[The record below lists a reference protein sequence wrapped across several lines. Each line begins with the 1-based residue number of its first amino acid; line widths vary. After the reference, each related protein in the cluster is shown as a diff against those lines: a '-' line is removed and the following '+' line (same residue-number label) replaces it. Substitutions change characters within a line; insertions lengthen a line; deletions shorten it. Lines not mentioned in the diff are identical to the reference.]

1 MFKILIVD
9 DERTTRDSLRE
20 VFSWEQLNITTVLIA
35 KNGVEALEL
44 LKENQPDILLTDVR
58 MPKMDGL
65 ELAEHARRIYPNCKI
80 IFLSGYA
87 DKDYLKKAIHLKAVN
102 YIEKPIN
109 PDEIKAV
116 IQEAVALCLEEY
128 QKNQQ
133 MIQIQNTLA
142 QRQPYLRQALVLDL
156 IQGSTVSTAARIA
169 QLTAKYP
176 DIFSKILPDHR
187 YQVAYLSLHWKPG
200 LEGNSKEQSKEALL
214 QLFSAPTPGF
224 SLEYLAGFDELGN
237 LILII
242 PVKIGVSPWGAA
254 SDTIGFSGPTNL
266 FRSVLGKVREIAADH
281 FTTFI
286 GIGTDSGDIDQIPES
301 YRSAVTAA
309 AYQFYLG
316 SNQIYSYNAIN
327 DTPFQIE
334 RHQFHMFKEYLNKDN
349 QEAAE
354 ELVRQLTDQALTC
367 MDRNIDR
374 VKNIYFHL
382 LMVVFEVA
390 LERELIDPFGKDEKS
405 YFWQEIDGKRTL
417 KELSEY
423 VITSIQGIFS
433 RLDEQDGASR
443 KAYEIM
449 RFIRENFADKELSI
463 QTIGA
468 HIYIS
473 PTYLC
478 AFFKKTTGKTINEFI
493 TEVRIEKAKQ
503 LLKDSRVKL
512 YEVSTSIGFTDVNY
526 FSTLF
531 KRNVGC
537 TPSEFRGR
545 R

>member
-9 DERTTRDSLRE
+9 DEKTTRESLRE
-20 VFSWEQLNITTVLIA
+20 VIDWNELHITNVTVA
-35 KNGVEALEL
+35 KNGLEALEL
-44 LKENQPDILLTDVR
+44 LKEIRPDILLADVR

-65 ELAEHARRIYPNCKI
+65 ELAGQARRLCPDCKI

-116 IQEAVALCLEEY
+116 IGEAVALCQEEY
-128 QKNQQ
+128 QKK
-133 MIQIQNTLA
+133 
-142 QRQPYLRQALVLDL
+142 QRMLELQSSMAVKQTSLRQALVLDL
-156 IQGSTVSTAARIA
+156 IQGVQDEASGRVAK
-169 QLTAKYP
+169 LTAKYEGVFGKYFF
-176 DIFSKILPDHR
+176 DNCFR
-187 YQVAYLSLHWKPG
+187 AVYLAIHWKPNLDPG
-200 LEGNSKEQSKEALL
+200 LKECSKDNIL
-214 QLFSAPTPGF
+214 QLFSGPTPGF
-224 SLEYLAGFDELGN
+224 PLECLSGMDELGN

-242 PVKIGVSPWGAA
+242 PEKKGAA
-254 SDTIGFSGPTNL
+254 PSYEAEVL
-266 FRSVLGKVREIAADH
+266 FRSVLEKIPGISAGHCTVS
-281 FTTFI
+281 I
-286 GIGTDSGDIDQIPES
+286 GIGTEAPDLAQIPES
-301 YRSAVTAA
+301 YRTAMLAA

-316 SNQIYSYNAIN
+316 DNQIISYRDIS

-334 RHQFHMFKEYLNKDN
+334 RQQYHSFKEYLNNDN

-354 ELVRQLTDQALTC
+354 ELVGKLTDQAFIC
-367 MDRNIDR
+367 KDRDINR

-382 LMVVFEVA
+382 LLVVFEVA
-390 LERELIDPFGKDEKS
+390 LERKLIDPFGKDEQS
-405 YFWQEIDGKRTL
+405 YIWQEINGKRAL

-423 VITSIQGIFS
+423 VITTMRGIFN
-433 RLDEQDGASR
+433 RLDGQDGINR

-449 RFIRENFADKELSI
+449 RFIRENYADRELSI
-463 QTIGA
+463 QTIGN
-468 HIYIS
+468 HVFIS

-493 TEVRIEKAKQ
+493 TEVRLEKAKQ
-503 LLKDSRVKL
+503 LLKDSRIKL
-512 YEVSTSIGFTDVNY
+512 YEVATSVGFTDVNY

-537 TPSEFRGR
+537 TPSEFRGKR
-545 R
+545 

>member
-1 MFKILIVD
+1 
-9 DERTTRDSLRE
+9 LRE

-35 KNGVEALEL
+35 KNGLEALEL
-44 LKENQPDILLTDVR
+44 LKENRPDILLTDVR

-65 ELAEHARRIYPNCKI
+65 ELAEHIRRIYPDCKI

-116 IQEAVALCLEEY
+116 IQETVALCLEEY

-133 MIQIQNTLA
+133 LLQLQNSLTE
-142 QRQPYLRQALVLDL
+142 RQSYLRQTLVLDL
-156 IQGSTVSTAARIA
+156 IQGSTDNTTARIA
-169 QLTAKYP
+169 QLTAKYTNTFP
-176 DIFSKILPDHR
+176 NLSSDYR
-187 YQVAYLSLHWKPG
+187 YQVAYLTLHWEPG
-200 LEGNSKEQSKEALL
+200 LEPTLKEQSKETLL
-214 QLFSAPTPGF
+214 QLFSSSNPGF
-224 SLEYLAGFDELGN
+224 APECLAGFDELGN

-242 PVKIGVSPWGAA
+242 PGKMGVDRFGAA
-254 SDTIGFSGPTNL
+254 SGTAGFFDAMNL
-266 FRSVLGKVREIAADH
+266 FRNILEKVRKIAADH
-281 FTTFI
+281 FTAFI
-286 GIGTDSGDIDQIPES
+286 GIGTGPECIDQIPES
-301 YRSAVTAA
+301 YRTAVTAA

-334 RHQFHMFKEYLNKDN
+334 RHQFNLFKEYLNKDN

-354 ELVRQLTDQALTC
+354 ELVGQLTNQALIC
-367 MDRNIDR
+367 RDRNIDR

-423 VITSIQGIFS
+423 VITSIRGIFS

-449 RFIRENFADKELSI
+449 RFIRENYADKELSI

-468 HIYIS
+468 HVYIS

-503 LLKDSRVKL
+503 LLKDSRIKL
-512 YEVSTSIGFTDVNY
+512 YEVATSVGFTDVNY

-531 KRNVGC
+531 KRNVGY
-537 TPSEFRGR
+537 TPSEFRGKR
-545 R
+545 